1 MESGFNN
8 PRVVGL
14 FVLGAMVLA
23 AGTLIFVGSLGLFSR
38 EVRCVLYFDESV
50 NGLSVGAPIKYKGVP
65 IGRVSDI
72 RIHENQADSSSAVP
86 VYVRID
92 TGRLQGELAEG
103 METDGAQLFGTPI
116 SNGLRG
122 MLQLESFITGQ
133 LFIELDYVANEQT
146 GAPRFRQLEP
156 LYPEIPTVP
165 SVMARLG
172 TETTD
177 LFAQLSS
184 LDYRELVEETIALLR
199 TARTRLEPLD
209 TAQLQ
214 VELQSVL
221 EKVDTVLDSGQME
234 AVLEE
239 LEATLRSVRTTSEA
253 TRTELGSFAG
263 SAEELAARLDSVL
276 SGMEVTL
283 HSVNRAVEAGSP
295 LQRNLENALEDFS
308 DLARYLTELVRLLER
323 NPASLLRGR
332 PLPEGGP

>member
-1 MESGFNN
+1 MDSGLSN

-72 RIHENQADSSSAVP
+72 RIHENQADHSSAVP
-86 VYVRID
+86 VYVRVD
-92 TGRLQGELAEG
+92 TGRLQGELSQG
-103 METDGAQLFGTPI
+103 MEVDGGQLFGTPI
-116 SNGLRG
+116 ANGLRG

-133 LFIELDYVANEQT
+133 LFIELDYVADEET

-184 LDYRELVEETIALLR
+184 LDYLGLVEETIALLR

-214 VELQSVL
+214 ADLQ
-221 EKVDTVLDSGQME
+221 
-234 AVLEE
+234 AVLREGKAWLDPVQMQAVLAE
-239 LEATLRSVRTTSEA
+239 LETTLRSVRTTSET

-263 SAEELAARLDSVL
+263 SAEDLAVRLDSVL

-283 HSVNRAVEAGSP
+283 NSVNRTVEAGSP
-295 LQRNLENALEDFS
+295 LQRNLESAMEDFS
-308 DLARYLTELVRLLER
+308 ALAQYLTELVRLLER
-323 NPASLLRGR
+323 NPSSLLRGR